1 MKKLLK
7 LLPFLL
13 LMSVTMVFSTEHKT
27 QSKYESE
34 LHQATKQWADTYN
47 RNDWAA
53 LAQQFSED
61 AVMMPPNSPAVIGRE
76 AIAAWET
83 ANETGFR
90 ITLKPDDIR
99 LSGNL
104 AIIHGRS
111 CVFIPMS
118 EDDNKDAVGV
128 DVGKYMEVRERSE
141 NGEWLILKDIFNS
154 DLPAGSPLVAECPS
168 EISDQ

>member
-1 MKKLLK
+1 MKKLVK
-7 LLPFLL
+7 VLPFLV
-13 LMSVTMVFSTEHKT
+13 LMPMTTVSSAEDKIKYKT
-27 QSKYESE
+27 E
-34 LHQATKQWADTYN
+34 LHQATIKWVETYN
-47 RNDWAA
+47 RNNWTA
-53 LAQQFSED
+53 LAKQFSED
-61 AVMMPPNSPAVIGRE
+61 AVMMPPNSPVVIGRE

-90 ITLKPDDIR
+90 IALKPNNIR

-118 EDDNKDAVGV
+118 EDGTKDAIGV
-128 DVGKYMEVRERSE
+128 DVGKYMEVRERSD

-154 DLPAGSPLVAECPS
+154 DLPAGSPLATECPS
-168 EISDQ
+168 EISGQ

>member
-1 MKKLLK
+1 M
-7 LLPFLL
+7 P
-13 LMSVTMVFSTEHKT
+13 VTMVYSAEHKT

-34 LHQATKQWADTYN
+34 LHQATKQWVDTYN
-47 RNDWAA
+47 RNDWKT

-76 AIAAWET
+76 AIAAWEA

-90 ITLKPDDIR
+90 IALKPDDIR

-104 AIIHGRS
+104 SIIHGRS

-118 EDDNKDAVGV
+118 KDGNKDAVGV
-128 DVGKYMEVRERSE
+128 DVGKYMEVRERSK

-154 DLPAGSPLVAECPS
+154 DLPAGSPLASECPS
-168 EISDQ
+168 EISGQ